1 MTQNVN
7 PEAEQDKTGKDL
19 DVGKLQEQI
28 NSLLA
33 DKDKLSI
40 EVRNLRSSAGESSKL
55 QKQLDDLIVEKSQLM
70 ESIEQMKSAAR
81 DKELVAHL
89 ETALKDAGAKS
100 VTTALKLIDRSK
112 IEFDKDGQVVQ
123 KSIDD
128 AIAAVK
134 VSDAILFG
142 EPAANTEQ
150 KGAPAQPTVQRVAQ
164 DSGDKSGYETELA
177 EARKKRDGG
186 KAIQDVLRKY
196 GKI

>member
-7 PEAEQDKTGKDL
+7 PEAEQDKNGKDL

-28 NSLLA
+28 NTLLA

-142 EPAANTEQ
+142 EPAAAEQ
-150 KGAPAQPTVQRVAQ
+150 KGAPAQPTVQRAAQ

-177 EARKKRDGG
+177 EARMKRDGG

>member
-7 PEAEQDKTGKDL
+7 TEAEQDKTGKDL

-28 NSLLA
+28 NTLLA

-100 VTTALKLIDRSK
+100 VTTALKLVDRSK

-142 EPAANTEQ
+142 EPAAAEQ
-150 KGAPAQPTVQRVAQ
+150 KGAPAQPIVQRAAQ
-164 DSGDKSGYETELA
+164 DSGEKSGYETELA

>member
-7 PEAEQDKTGKDL
+7 PEAEQDKNGKDL

-142 EPAANTEQ
+142 EPAATEQ
-150 KGAPAQPTVQRVAQ
+150 KGAPAQPTVQRAAQ

-177 EARKKRDGG
+177 EARMKRDGG

>member
-7 PEAEQDKTGKDL
+7 PEAEQDKNGKDQ
-19 DVGKLQEQI
+19 DVAKLQEQI

-142 EPAANTEQ
+142 EPAAAEQ
-150 KGAPAQPTVQRVAQ
+150 KGAPAQPTVQRAAQ

-177 EARKKRDGG
+177 EARMKRDGG